1 MTGKARDAELR
12 HPETV
17 AFLESLTDEQT
28 AKRLPL
34 VRERD
39 GVVARYWREGGR
51 VRCREVAAE
60 ASVGSSSEMEAVLL
74 HEQFSPKSETAE
86 VQRRRKSI
94 KMAHFVIRMHA
105 ELTEDPRQVDGFA
118 FSSRLASRYH

>member
-12 HPETV
+12 HPEAL
-17 AFLESLTDEQT
+17 AFLESLTDEQA
-28 AKRLPL
+28 AKHPSL
-34 VRERD
+34 VREHD
-39 GVVARYWREGGR
+39 GVVARYWREGDR

-86 VQRRRKSI
+86 ARRRRKSI
-94 KMAHFVIRMHA
+94 KMAYFAIRMHA
-105 ELTEDPRQVDGFA
+105 ELTAAPRQVDGFS
-118 FSSRLASRYH
+118 FSSRQASRYH